1 MKSKFEWHKSKN
13 TETPIMILIDNK
25 LISDEVIQNKFVC
38 NLAACKGE
46 CCVAGDAGAPLEKDE
61 VKILEEDLENIKP
74 FLTEEGIKALNK
86 QGAWVK
92 DKTDK
97 DYKTKTP
104 LMKGGPCAYT
114 VFSKN
119 GIAGCGI
126 EKAFEA
132 GATTFRKPI
141 SCHLYPI
148 RITKSKDMEYL
159 NYDEWEVCNPAC
171 VNGAKLKVPVY
182 KFLKPALIR
191 KYGQE
196 FYDTLEATVTHM
208 KAKK

>member
-104 LMKGGPCAYT
+104 LMKGGPCA
-114 VFSKN
+114 
-119 GIAGCGI
+119 
-126 EKAFEA
+126 
-132 GATTFRKPI
+132 
-141 SCHLYPI
+141 
-148 RITKSKDMEYL
+148 
-159 NYDEWEVCNPAC
+159 
-171 VNGAKLKVPVY
+171 
-182 KFLKPALIR
+182 
-191 KYGQE
+191 
-196 FYDTLEATVTHM
+196 
-208 KAKK
+208 